1 MLLGYL
7 YFIFKALSS
16 SMPYCLV
23 GLFIYLMFRILSSLH
38 ILDTTL
44 GCLFTPVIMFFAVSK
59 QFSFIRSLSFIH
71 LLQLVLMSVLLK
83 SCLAHFLPFPPSD
96 SGCQAS
102 CRGPWSIWSC
112 FVQVRNLTL
121 FFTDNYGVWPAP
133 FVKVAVFS
141 LMCIFGLLVK
151 KKSGA
156 VGA

>member
-1 MLLGYL
+1 
-7 YFIFKALSS
+7 
-16 SMPYCLV
+16 
-23 GLFIYLMFRILSSLH
+23 
-38 ILDTTL
+38 
-44 GCLFTPVIMFFAVSK
+44 MFFAVSK
-59 QFSFIRSLSFIH
+59 QFNFMRSLSFIH

-83 SCLAHFLPFPPSD
+83 SCLAHLLPFPPSD

-102 CRGPWSIWSC
+102 CCGPWSIWSC

-151 KKSGA
+151 KKNRRA
-156 VGA
+156 VGAWVCLYGCLNNMYHIVLGIWMHGPQLVTCLGGVGGVVQLEEISHQR